1 MFNYFPPPPENHTLL
16 KKCCTV
22 GQATDGHMTHARCM
36 LDTQGYKHTLRICN
50 IYCFTAAKMVSRKRL
65 NVRLIRA
72 FLITV
77 WPFRNEG
84 SQMRFLAS
92 SYFSVCMR
100 VACWIP
106 KATNTHS
113 EYVIFIAL
121 PLQKWFREIASMLGL
136 YVRFSLLSGPF
147 ATKVRKCAT

>member
-16 KKCCTV
+16 KKFCTV

-50 IYCFTAAKMVSRKRL
+50 IYCFTAAKMVSRNRL
-65 NVRLIRA
+65 NVRFIRA

-84 SQMRFLAS
+84 SQMRHLAS
-92 SYFSVCMR
+92 SYFSVYAHYRSIAMER
-100 VACWIP
+100 I
-106 KATNTHS
+106 
-113 EYVIFIAL
+113 VIKFNNIGGFYKDSCGRISIL
-121 PLQKWFREIASMLGL
+121 VKIERNDS
-136 YVRFSLLSGPF
+136 R
-147 ATKVRKCAT
+147 